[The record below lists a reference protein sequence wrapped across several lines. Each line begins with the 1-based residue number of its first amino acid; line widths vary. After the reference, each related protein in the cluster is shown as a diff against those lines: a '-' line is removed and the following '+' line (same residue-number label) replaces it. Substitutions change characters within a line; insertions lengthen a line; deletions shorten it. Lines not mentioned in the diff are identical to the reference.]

1 MVTRGVYGNRSPPQ
15 NPFGKHTKS
24 RLQPDTEFAQDILAH
39 LLTCGKYV
47 KSQDI
52 VDYLA
57 RPDVQLKHGLK
68 HTVSVATAK
77 RWMRK
82 LGYRF
87 VKNHVGQYVD
97 GHERDDVVKYR
108 QTVFLPAWYSFENRM
123 RSWDEQDLLEYSLW
137 SGRVIWVR
145 NNESAIPYAKGEGVS
160 LMVADFVSADYG
172 WLRSHDGKDSAQV
185 VFRPGKNRDE
195 YFDNDDILEQA
206 QHAMDIL
213 TCDYPD
219 EDHVLVFDNVTTHLK
234 CAPDTPSAT
243 KMTKFPSLFGVEVTA
258 KGSDGKTLYSS
269 SGKPQKKKIPMSGG
283 QLPDRTPQ
291 SFYFPPGHAQ
301 EGIFEC
307 KKFKCDPTKQG
318 NCCCRRK
325 LYNEPDFV
333 NGKSLLEIACEA
345 RGFQCLFLPKF
356 HCEINPIEQ
365 CWGRRKF
372 WYRLLP
378 MSKKEEDL
386 KRNML
391 NSLNNVTLKE
401 IRRFARHARR
411 FIDAYK
417 KGLDGKMAAWATRKY
432 RGHRVLPEGIMKEYL
447 DKEVSKTF

>member
-1 MVTRGVYGNRSPPQ
+1 MPRTKRMNLKNLGTNVVTTSIKTAKEKAKRLLKQNEMADKENPNFINEHSPPQ

-24 RLQPDTEFAQDILAH
+24 QLQPDTKFTQDILAH
-39 LLTCGKYV
+39 LLTCSKYV

-57 RPDVQLKHGLK
+57 RPDIQLKHGLK
-68 HTVSVATAK
+68 HTFSAATAK

-82 LGYRF
+82 LGYHF

-108 QTVFLPAWYSFENRM
+108 QTVFLPAWYSFENWM
-123 RSWDEQDLLEYSLW
+123 CSLW
-137 SGRVIWVR
+137 SGCVIWVR
-145 NNESAIPYAKGEGVS
+145 NNESATPYAKGE
-160 LMVADFVSADYG
+160 DFISADYG
-172 WLRSHDGKDSAQV
+172 WLRSCDRKDSAQV
-185 VFRPGKNRDE
+185 VFRPGKNHDG

-213 TCDYPD
+213 MHDYPD
-219 EDHVLVFDNVTTHLK
+219 KDHVLVFDNATTHLK

-258 KGSDGKTLYSS
+258 KGSDEKTLYSS

-283 QLPDRTPQ
+283 QLPDGTPQ
-291 SFYFPPGHAQ
+291 SFYFPPGYAQ
-301 EGIFEC
+301 EGMFKGMAIILEERGYGDWSMIRFEC
-307 KKFKCDPTKQG
+307 EKFKCDPTKQG
-318 NCCCRRK
+318 NCC
-325 LYNEPDFV
+325 YFV
-333 NGKSLLEIACEA
+333 NGKFLLETACEA
-345 RGFQCLFLPKF
+345 HGFQ
-356 HCEINPIEQ
+356 
-365 CWGRRKF
+365 
-372 WYRLLP
+372 Y
-378 MSKKEEDL
+378 L

-401 IRRFARHARR
+401 IRRFAHCAHH

-417 KGLDGKMAAWATRKY
+417 KGLNGKMAAWATRKY
-432 RGHRVLPEGIMKEYL
+432 
-447 DKEVSKTF
+447 